1 MSCMKRTVRKEA
13 EVQITDSE
21 HLISSMCVMKVL
33 LLPCSGKCLWA
44 FISVIKWARCVCVC
58 VVVVGFFLVVFWCS
72 RFCTWTLIGSRP
84 DDTFFVVCWSRDS
97 VEWFCCHHF
106 NICCLGVMKI
116 EDFVVQITLDLFQ
129 NCDVHEEASVTFD
142 PEIDAL
148 GRSRY

>member
-58 VVVVGFFLVVFWCS
+58 VVVVGFFLVVFG
-72 RFCTWTLIGSRP
+72 RFLVFPILHLNA
-84 DDTFFVVCWSRDS
+84 D
-97 VEWFCCHHF
+97 WF
-106 NICCLGVMKI
+106 
-116 EDFVVQITLDLFQ
+116 
-129 NCDVHEEASVTFD
+129 A
-142 PEIDAL
+142 A
-148 GRSRY
+148 